1 MTALRRHIYLE
12 EEFVFPPLRASGMF
26 APVLVM
32 LAEHRELW
40 RTMAELESGLD
51 EGSTPTELVAL
62 ARTLLAQL
70 ERHNSKEEPTSS
82 PEPSSARAAR
92 PALLSISSAI
102 RASMVCAAMIRQ
114 AVTGWSWPIRWMRSM
129 AWVCSASVQDSSAS
143 TTLEATCRLTP
154 TPAAVRE
161 HTATATS
168 GSLVKASMACWRA
181 VRV

>member
-1 MTALRRHIYLE
+1 MSGTAAAEPAADQGLRAALEREHHEIDDGIEDFVSGRSGAAGSATRLRTAMTALRRHIYLE

-70 ERHNSKEEPTSS
+70 ERHNSKEEPIVY
-82 PEPSSARAAR
+82 PQADVVLDADARERLLDFLDNGAV
-92 PALLSISSAI
+92 PA
-102 RASMVCAAMIRQ
+102 
-114 AVTGWSWPIRWMRSM
+114 GW
-129 AWVCSASVQDSSAS
+129 
-143 TTLEATCRLTP
+143 
-154 TPAAVRE
+154 
-161 HTATATS
+161 
-168 GSLVKASMACWRA
+168 ACPGA
-181 VRV
+181 

>member
-70 ERHNSKEEPTSS
+70 ERHNSKEEPIVY
-82 PEPSSARAAR
+82 PQADVVLDADARERLLDFLDNGAV
-92 PALLSISSAI
+92 PA
-102 RASMVCAAMIRQ
+102 
-114 AVTGWSWPIRWMRSM
+114 GW
-129 AWVCSASVQDSSAS
+129 
-143 TTLEATCRLTP
+143 
-154 TPAAVRE
+154 
-161 HTATATS
+161 
-168 GSLVKASMACWRA
+168 ACPGA
-181 VRV
+181 